1 MNIKKMHMVG
11 FSPTHTTKTVL
22 ESIASGMDIADATLI
37 DMTLPTHA
45 EAIRFGSEEVVII
58 GAPVYAGR
66 LPVHAVER
74 FRKLKGEHTLAIIV
88 VVYGNREFED
98 ALLELKHLVIEQ
110 GFVPVAGAAF
120 IGEHSFST
128 VEFPV
133 AQGRPDSADM
143 ACARAFGEE
152 VHAKIAALE
161 SLVGVEIEVPGNF
174 PYKNGMP
181 ANSVAP
187 VSGVACTAC
196 GVCESVC
203 PTGAIEVGHEVIT
216 EASLCIRCCAC
227 IRACP
232 HEVRVIEDEAWKAIG
247 VRLHTNC
254 NVPKAPQLFC

>member
-1 MNIKKMHMVG
+1 MNIKKINRVG
-11 FSPTHTTKTVL
+11 FSPTGTTKTVL
-22 ESIASGMDIADATLI
+22 ESIASGMDSKASTFI
-37 DMTLPTHA
+37 DMTLPTHD
-45 EAIRFGSEEVVII
+45 EAICFGSEDVVII

-74 FRKLKGEHTLAIIV
+74 FRKLKGEHTPVVIV

-110 GFVPVAGAAF
+110 GFVPVSGAAF
-120 IGEHSFST
+120 VGEHSFST

-143 ACARAFGEE
+143 ACAKAFGEA
-152 VHAKIAALE
+152 VARKIATLE
-161 SLVGVEIEVPGNF
+161 SVVGVEIDVPGNF

-187 VSGVACTAC
+187 VSMVACTLC
-196 GVCESVC
+196 GVCASVC
-203 PTGAIEVGHEVIT
+203 PTGAIEVGDDVMT

-227 IRACP
+227 VRACP

-254 NVPKAPQLFC
+254 ATPKMPQLFC